1 MKVSKEGIKGL
12 QRLMMPIDIIT
23 LFIKINR
30 LREAEGAFQANRS
43 SGRKLCHSDRR

>member
-30 LREAEGAFQANRS
+30 LREAEGSLS
-43 SGRKLCHSDRR
+43 S